1 MTLPISRHIL
11 YYENGNCS
19 QSYESCEPSLDNI
32 KTAYNIF
39 IQSLISIGSF
49 HNLTGHVLVNKN
61 FLYVKNPEYNP
72 KETTGTS
79 GYYKYIL
86 DGKIYY
92 LESCQYNVIISD
104 FEDSKD
110 LNMLTPGHLK
120 NRLLKQLI
128 EENPGYKSIEAI
140 AYDKIYSNI
149 EDTLE
154 RRKLSVNY
162 IFEEYKKVEKGLY
175 RLDILLKDYLSFI
188 NSSDS
193 QDSQDLH
200 SKIKSKIDNLRN
212 LVENNEIVI
221 ESVVDLLQQAKN
233 LFKEILNICLEQFP
247 DIFLTQEAFD
257 TDKTLTV
264 LNDKGFDL
272 YQEVKIGVKDLGV
285 YSHT

>member
-1 MTLPISRHIL
+1 MTIPISRHII

-61 FLYVKNPEYNP
+61 FIYVKNPEYNA
-72 KETTGTS
+72 KETTGTT

-104 FEDSKD
+104 FEDSKN

-188 NSSDS
+188 NSQDL
-193 QDSQDLH
+193 QDSQVLH

-212 LVENNEIVI
+212 LVENNEIII

-233 LFKEILNICLEQFP
+233 LFKEILDICLEQFP

>member
-1 MTLPISRHIL
+1 MTIPISRHII

-61 FLYVKNPEYNP
+61 FIYVKNPEYNA
-72 KETTGTS
+72 KETTGTT

-154 RRKLSVNY
+154 RRNLSVNY

-188 NSSDS
+188 NSQDL

-200 SKIKSKIDNLRN
+200 SKIKNKIDNLRN
-212 LVENNEIVI
+212 LVENNEIVV
-221 ESVVDLLQQAKN
+221 ESVADLLQQAKN
-233 LFKEILNICLEQFP
+233 IFKEILNICLEQFP

-272 YQEVKIGVKDLGV
+272 YQDVKIGVKDLGV

>member
-1 MTLPISRHIL
+1 MTIPISRHIL

-19 QSYESCEPSLDNI
+19 QSYEPCEPSLDNI

-49 HNLTGHVLVNKN
+49 HNLTGHVLVSKN
-61 FLYVKNPEYNP
+61 FIYVKNPEYNA
-72 KETTGTS
+72 KETTGTT

-154 RRKLSVNY
+154 RRNLSVNY

-188 NSSDS
+188 NS
-193 QDSQDLH
+193 QDLH

-212 LVENNEIVI
+212 LVENNEIII

-233 LFKEILNICLEQFP
+233 LFKEILDICLEQFP
-247 DIFLTQEAFD
+247 DMFLTQEAFD

-272 YQEVKIGVKDLGV
+272 YQEVKIGVKDLGI

>member
-1 MTLPISRHIL
+1 MTIPISRHII

-32 KTAYNIF
+32 KTTYNIF

-61 FLYVKNPEYNP
+61 FIYVKNPEYNA
-72 KETTGTS
+72 KETTGTT

-86 DGKIYY
+86 DNKIYY
-92 LESCQYNVIISD
+92 LKSCQYNVIISD
-104 FEDSKD
+104 FEDSKN

-154 RRKLSVNY
+154 RRNLSVNY
-162 IFEEYKKVEKGLY
+162 IFEEYKEVEKGLY

-188 NSSDS
+188 NLP
-193 QDSQDLH
+193 DSQDLH

-212 LVENNEIVI
+212 LVENNEIIV

-233 LFKEILNICLEQFP
+233 LFKEILDICLEQFP

>member
-1 MTLPISRHIL
+1 MTIPISRHII

-61 FLYVKNPEYNP
+61 FIYVKNPEYNA
-72 KETTGTS
+72 KETTGTT

-104 FEDSKD
+104 FEDSKN

-154 RRKLSVNY
+154 RRNLSVNY
-162 IFEEYKKVEKGLY
+162 IFEEYKEVEKGLY

-188 NSSDS
+188 NLP
-193 QDSQDLH
+193 DSQDLH

-212 LVENNEIVI
+212 LVENNEIVV

-233 LFKEILNICLEQFP
+233 LFKEILDICLEQFP
-247 DIFLTQEAFD
+247 YIFLTQEAFD

>member
-1 MTLPISRHIL
+1 MTIPISRHII

-19 QSYESCEPSLDNI
+19 QNYESCEPSLDNI

-61 FLYVKNPEYNP
+61 FIYVKNPEYNA
-72 KETTGTS
+72 KETTGTT
-79 GYYKYIL
+79 GYYRYIL

-162 IFEEYKKVEKGLY
+162 IFEEYKEVEKGLY
-175 RLDILLKDYLSFI
+175 RLNILLKDYLSFI
-188 NSSDS
+188 NS
-193 QDSQDLH
+193 QDLPDLQDLH

-212 LVENNEIVI
+212 LVENNEIVV

-233 LFKEILNICLEQFP
+233 IFKEILNICLEQFP

-272 YQEVKIGVKDLGV
+272 YQHVKIGVKDLGV